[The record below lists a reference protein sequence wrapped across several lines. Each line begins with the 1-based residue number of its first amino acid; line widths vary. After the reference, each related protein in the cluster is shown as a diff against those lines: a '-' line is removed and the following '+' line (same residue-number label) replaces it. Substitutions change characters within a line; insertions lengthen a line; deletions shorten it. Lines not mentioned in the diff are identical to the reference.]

1 MYARTNASS
10 THGDFQDRNGVNYV
24 SSSESFGHCSQL
36 FWKKDPNDSGVRKP
50 PIASELSQQ
59 TKAASGQWGTMLLTK
74 HQLKPVYYAQRPAVA
89 FAARPC
95 YTATDPFGELN
106 PSSTISWCDQL
117 PSSSAALSSSSLSS
131 ASLSTSSLSM
141 ESQAPAPA
149 PPPPPPS
156 ATTATADD
164 MDSDER
170 PYVCDLCSCAYKHAS
185 SLLNHKLTHKTGD
198 FRCDF
203 CSKPYTNYMSLRNHM
218 RIHGQKR
225 YMCDL
230 CGKAFRLARYLRN
243 HQRIHDDGPNR
254 FDCPSCCKSYR
265 TMLELAQH
273 RCSAAASNQNRF
285 NCPSCF
291 KSYRTMLDLAQHRC
305 SAAAKNQVGVS
316 VRVCVCVCVCVL
328 PQLKAFM
335 SEQHQQLEEEP
346 FGSQSPHTHLSQ
358 LQLCFCLMPGSGGR
372 RGNFSAAPRRQ
383 QQQQNSGGSLMQP
396 PHGGHGQQEPLP
408 SHCVSPM
415 SQGGQGGVASQPG
428 PDPHQQGRPSSVPS
442 QSSQQSMRSSTSN
455 KHVPSSSA
463 NPSSYSLLQPLVP
476 DVKEISSGYT
486 RLSANPMVGQSASCA
501 AQGPLDP
508 GPAGPTPDLTYSPPA
523 TDCCP
528 FVSSHL
534 CLSLLPLQPKHQDT
548 FSLAPQRP
556 LTTINPIGH
565 SLHPNGAPSIKPS
578 PVPRSIQAMPWEQR
592 SLYNQ

>member
-1 MYARTNASS
+1 MYARTNTGS

-24 SSSESFGHCSQL
+24 TSTESFGHCSQL
-36 FWKKDPNDSGVRKP
+36 FWKKDPNDSG
-50 PIASELSQQ
+50 
-59 TKAASGQWGTMLLTK
+59 
-74 HQLKPVYYAQRPAVA
+74 
-89 FAARPC
+89 
-95 YTATDPFGELN
+95 

-131 ASLSTSSLSM
+131 ASLSSSSLSM
-141 ESQAPAPA
+141 ESRAPAPTQAPA
-149 PPPPPPS
+149 
-156 ATTATADD
+156 TTVSDD
-164 MDSDER
+164 MESDER
-170 PYVCDLCSCAYKHAS
+170 PYVCDLCTCAYKHAS

-273 RCSAAASNQNRF
+273 RCTAAASNQNRF

-305 SAAAKNQVGVS
+305 SAAAKNQ
-316 VRVCVCVCVCVL
+316 
-328 PQLKAFM
+328 
-335 SEQHQQLEEEP
+335 
-346 FGSQSPHTHLSQ
+346 
-358 LQLCFCLMPGSGGR
+358 SGGR
-372 RGNFSAAPRRQ
+372 RSNFAATPRRQ
-383 QQQQNSGGSLMQP
+383 QQQQQQQQQNSANSMMQP
-396 PHGGHGQQEPLP
+396 QHGGHGQQEPLP

-415 SQGGQGGVASQPG
+415 SQGGQGGVTSQSV
-428 PDPHQQGRPSSVPS
+428 PDPHQQGRPSSVSS
-442 QSSQQSMRSSTSN
+442 QSSQQSMRSSSSN
-455 KHVPSSSA
+455 KHISSSSA
-463 NPSSYSLLQPLVP
+463 TPSSSYSLLQPLVP
-476 DVKEISSGYT
+476 E
-486 RLSANPMVGQSASCA
+486 
-501 AQGPLDP
+501 
-508 GPAGPTPDLTYSPPA
+508 
-523 TDCCP
+523 
-528 FVSSHL
+528 
-534 CLSLLPLQPKHQDT
+534 PKHQDT

-565 SLHPNGAPSIKPS
+565 SLHPNGAPTLKPS
-578 PVPRSIQAMPWEQR
+578 PVPRTIQAMPWEQR

>member
-1 MYARTNASS
+1 MYARTNTGS

-24 SSSESFGHCSQL
+24 TSTESFGHCSQL
-36 FWKKDPNDSGVRKP
+36 FWKKDPNDSG
-50 PIASELSQQ
+50 
-59 TKAASGQWGTMLLTK
+59 
-74 HQLKPVYYAQRPAVA
+74 
-89 FAARPC
+89 
-95 YTATDPFGELN
+95 

-131 ASLSTSSLSM
+131 ASLSSSSLSM
-141 ESQAPAPA
+141 ESRAPA
-149 PPPPPPS
+149 PPA
-156 ATTATADD
+156 ATTASDD
-164 MDSDER
+164 MESDER

-273 RCSAAASNQNRF
+273 RCTAAASNQ
-285 NCPSCF
+285 S
-291 KSYRTMLDLAQHRC
+291 
-305 SAAAKNQVGVS
+305 
-316 VRVCVCVCVCVL
+316 
-328 PQLKAFM
+328 
-335 SEQHQQLEEEP
+335 
-346 FGSQSPHTHLSQ
+346 GS
-358 LQLCFCLMPGSGGR
+358 R
-372 RGNFSAAPRRQ
+372 RSNFSTAARRQ
-383 QQQQNSGGSLMQP
+383 QQQQQQQNSANSMMQP
-396 PHGGHGQQEPLP
+396 QHGGHGQQEPLP

-415 SQGGQGGVASQPG
+415 SQGGQGGGVSSQSV
-428 PDPHQQGRPSSVPS
+428 PDPHQGRPSSVSS
-442 QSSQQSMRSSTSN
+442 QSSQQSMRSSSSN
-455 KHVPSSSA
+455 KHVSSSA
-463 NPSSYSLLQPLVP
+463 TPSSSYSLLQPLVP
-476 DVKEISSGYT
+476 EVKEMSSGYT
-486 RLSANPMVGQSASCA
+486 RLSANPM
-501 AQGPLDP
+501 
-508 GPAGPTPDLTYSPPA
+508 
-523 TDCCP
+523 
-528 FVSSHL
+528 
-534 CLSLLPLQPKHQDT
+534 PKHQDT

-565 SLHPNGAPSIKPS
+565 SLHPNGAPTLKPS
-578 PVPRSIQAMPWEQR
+578 PVPRTIQAMPWEQR

>member
-1 MYARTNASS
+1 MYARTNTGN

-24 SSSESFGHCSQL
+24 TSTESFGHCSQL
-36 FWKKDPNDSGVRKP
+36 FWKKDPNDSG
-50 PIASELSQQ
+50 
-59 TKAASGQWGTMLLTK
+59 
-74 HQLKPVYYAQRPAVA
+74 
-89 FAARPC
+89 
-95 YTATDPFGELN
+95 
-106 PSSTISWCDQL
+106 PSSTISWCDPL
-117 PSSSAALSSSSLSS
+117 PSSSTALSSSSLSS
-131 ASLSTSSLSM
+131 ASLSSSSLSM
-141 ESQAPAPA
+141 ESQAPVPT
-149 PPPPPPS
+149 
-156 ATTATADD
+156 TTASDD
-164 MDSDER
+164 MESDER

-305 SAAAKNQVGVS
+305 SAAAKNQ
-316 VRVCVCVCVCVL
+316 
-328 PQLKAFM
+328 
-335 SEQHQQLEEEP
+335 
-346 FGSQSPHTHLSQ
+346 
-358 LQLCFCLMPGSGGR
+358 SGGR
-372 RGNFSAAPRRQ
+372 RSNFSANPRRQ
-383 QQQQNSGGSLMQP
+383 QQQQQQQQNNANSMMQAQ
-396 PHGGHGQQEPLP
+396 HGGHGQQEPLP

-415 SQGGQGGVASQPG
+415 SQGGQGGGVAGQTV
-428 PDPHQQGRPSSVPS
+428 PDPHQGRPSSVSS

-455 KHVPSSSA
+455 KHVSSSSA
-463 NPSSYSLLQPLVP
+463 TPSSSYSLLQPLVP
-476 DVKEISSGYT
+476 E
-486 RLSANPMVGQSASCA
+486 
-501 AQGPLDP
+501 
-508 GPAGPTPDLTYSPPA
+508 
-523 TDCCP
+523 
-528 FVSSHL
+528 
-534 CLSLLPLQPKHQDT
+534 PKHQDT
-548 FSLAPQRP
+548 FSLAPQQP

-565 SLHPNGAPSIKPS
+565 SLHPNRAPTLKPS
-578 PVPRSIQAMPWEQR
+578 PMPRTIQAMPWEQR
-592 SLYNQ
+592 SLYN

>member
-1 MYARTNASS
+1 MYARTNTGS

-24 SSSESFGHCSQL
+24 TSTESFGHCSQL
-36 FWKKDPNDSGVRKP
+36 FWKKDPNDSG
-50 PIASELSQQ
+50 
-59 TKAASGQWGTMLLTK
+59 
-74 HQLKPVYYAQRPAVA
+74 
-89 FAARPC
+89 
-95 YTATDPFGELN
+95 

-117 PSSSAALSSSSLSS
+117 PTSSAALSSSSLSS
-131 ASLSTSSLSM
+131 ASLSSSSLSL
-141 ESQAPAPA
+141 ESRAA
-149 PPPPPPS
+149 
-156 ATTATADD
+156 ATAATAPDD

-170 PYVCDLCSCAYKHAS
+170 PYACDMCTCAYKHAS

-273 RCSAAASNQNRF
+273 RCTAAAATTNQNRF

-305 SAAAKNQVGVS
+305 SAAAKNQ
-316 VRVCVCVCVCVL
+316 
-328 PQLKAFM
+328 
-335 SEQHQQLEEEP
+335 
-346 FGSQSPHTHLSQ
+346 
-358 LQLCFCLMPGSGGR
+358 SGGR
-372 RGNFSAAPRRQ
+372 RSNYGSGHRRQ
-383 QQQQNSGGSLMQP
+383 QQQQQNRANAMMQP

-415 SQGGQGGVASQPG
+415 SQGGVTSQS
-428 PDPHQQGRPSSVPS
+428 DPHQGRPSSVSS
-442 QSSQQSMRSSTSN
+442 QSSQQSMRSTSSN
-455 KHVPSSSA
+455 KHISSSSA
-463 NPSSYSLLQPLVP
+463 TPSSSYSLLQPLVP
-476 DVKEISSGYT
+476 E
-486 RLSANPMVGQSASCA
+486 
-501 AQGPLDP
+501 
-508 GPAGPTPDLTYSPPA
+508 
-523 TDCCP
+523 
-528 FVSSHL
+528 
-534 CLSLLPLQPKHQDT
+534 PKHQDT

-565 SLHPNGAPSIKPS
+565 SLHPNGAPTLKPS
-578 PVPRSIQAMPWEQR
+578 PVPRTIQAMPWEQR